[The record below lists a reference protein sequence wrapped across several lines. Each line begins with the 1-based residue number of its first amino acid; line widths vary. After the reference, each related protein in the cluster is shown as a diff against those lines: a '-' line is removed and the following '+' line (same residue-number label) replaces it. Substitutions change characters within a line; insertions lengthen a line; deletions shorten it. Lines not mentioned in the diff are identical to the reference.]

1 MPVLTLTKTD
11 TTKTGKTRAY
21 FNGSTHWKEAYYL
34 GQGVVLPP
42 IGTVMDCTTVSKRFD
57 GSEFETWFLQ
67 GWAAVNGQTP
77 AAAPSAPAA
86 AKSAPT
92 AYNAPAAPAGDGLA
106 VGPADALRFIS
117 NAVGSAITSGAI
129 KGPND
134 MSAWAAQ
141 AFRVVRSIQT
151 GGLLADARTAKQTEK
166 AKQAEKVAPAV
177 EDVMPEPP
185 PREEGDPGFS
195 DDVPF

>member
-1 MPVLTLTKTD
+1 MPVLTLTKVD

-21 FNGSTHWKEAYYL
+21 FNGATHWKEAYYL
-34 GQGVVLPP
+34 GKDVQLPP
-42 IGTVMDCTTVSKRFD
+42 IGTVMDCATVSKRFD

-77 AAAPSAPAA
+77 APATAHSAPA
-86 AKSAPT
+86 
-92 AYNAPAAPAGDGLA
+92 AYNAPAASGDGLT

-117 NAVGSAITSGAI
+117 NMVGSAITSGAI

-141 AFRVVRSIQT
+141 AFRVVRSIQS
-151 GGLLADARTAKQTEK
+151 GGLLADARTAKQ
-166 AKQAEKVAPAV
+166 AEKVKPAEKAQPV
-177 EDVMPEPP
+177 EEAIPEPP

>member
-21 FNGSTHWKEAYYL
+21 FNGATHWKEAYYL
-34 GQGVVLPP
+34 GKDVVLPP

-77 AAAPSAPAA
+77 ATPAAAPSAPA
-86 AKSAPT
+86 
-92 AYNAPAAPAGDGLA
+92 AYNAPAAPAVGDGLA
-106 VGPADALRFIS
+106 VGPADSLRFIS
-117 NAVGSAITSGAI
+117 NMVGSAIASGAI
-129 KGPND
+129 KSPND

-141 AFRVVRSIQT
+141 AFRVVRSIQS

-166 AKQAEKVAPAV
+166 AKQAEKVAPSV